1 MAINIYTCINRGHDY
16 IYHMQH
22 AYSGLQVT
30 HNGNNVI
37 GSTLLVFTVNSAQT
51 ISCSTDLD
59 VIRLEWMRAREV
71 VESSSN
77 QQLDLVFD
85 PVNDTIHNQEYTCVA
100 ISPYGSQEQT
110 FVLRSEGDYRSSIL

>member
-1 MAINIYTCINRGHDY
+1 MN
-16 IYHMQH
+16 
-22 AYSGLQVT
+22 
-30 HNGNNVI
+30 
-37 GSTLLVFTVNSAQT
+37 TVQT

-59 VIRLEWMRAREV
+59 VIRLEWMRGREV
-71 VESSSN
+71 VASSPN

-110 FVLRSEGDYRSSIL
+110 LVLRSEGDYI